1 MEEIRVESIEEIQ
14 EDIELYNLHVEDN
27 HNYFANDIN
36 VANCH
41 TFKSKSLLS
50 IMTKLHHT
58 KYRYGL
64 TGTLDGSQT
73 HKWVIEGL
81 FGPSYTV
88 TKLDEL
94 MNKGHSAKLD
104 IKCIVLKHKPKKFL
118 TYQDEIEELISN
130 EKRNK
135 FISNLSL
142 SMKSNTLVLF
152 TRVETHGQLLF
163 DLINNNKSDDRKVFF
178 VHGSVKTDEREIIRE
193 VTEKETNAII
203 IASYGVFST
212 GINIKNLHNIIFA
225 SPYKARIKVLQ
236 SIGRGL
242 RVTDDKN
249 TATLYDISDDF
260 STDNRNNYTLNHFI
274 ERVKIYNEEN
284 FNYKITNL
292 NF

>member
-41 TFKSKSLLS
+41 QFKSKSLLS

-94 MNKGHSAKLD
+94 MNQGYSAKLD
-104 IKCIVLKHKPKKFL
+104 IKCIVLKHKPKKFS

-142 SMKSNTLVLF
+142 SMKRNTLVLF
-152 TRVETHGQLLF
+152 TRIETHGQLLF
-163 DLINNNKSDDRKVFF
+163 DLINSNKFDDRKIFF
-178 VHGSVKTDEREIIRE
+178 VHGGVKTDEREIIRE
-193 VTEKETNAII
+193 VTETETDAII

-212 GINIKNLHNIIFA
+212 GINIKNLHNVIFA

-242 RVTDDKN
+242 RVTDEKD

-274 ERVKIYNEEN
+274 ERIKLYNEEN